1 MGTDSTHLYLSWA
14 QAYLLLSAQLKMTF
28 TIVGG
33 KWVKPTIQGR
43 NVLQKE
49 KKISSKQLSVLIKLI
64 VVPINN

>member
-28 TIVGG
+28 TTVGG